1 MRREMKNAKWPMQ
14 NVKSGYGIRREGFPI
29 LHFIFFNSPPYN
41 IEAVET
47 EEMALQQQG
56 VQQCL

>member
-1 MRREMKNAKWPMQ
+1 MKNAKWPMQ